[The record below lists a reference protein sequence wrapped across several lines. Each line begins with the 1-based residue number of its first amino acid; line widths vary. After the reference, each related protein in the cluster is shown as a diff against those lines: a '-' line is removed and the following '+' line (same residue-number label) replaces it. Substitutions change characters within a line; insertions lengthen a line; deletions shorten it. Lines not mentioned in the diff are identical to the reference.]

1 MTDKVVQTYF
11 NDKGE
16 EMAIKGMDH
25 IVVRVKTIEEGIST
39 YRDKLGM
46 ELERTS
52 ESEAMGI
59 KQAFFPFPNGGF
71 LEVVAP
77 FGPDSA
83 VGKAIES
90 RGEGIHTISLA
101 VDDLAATVKTMQD
114 AGVQL
119 IGVGSPQVFVHPKSA
134 HGVLVQLTERK

>member
-1 MTDKVVQTYF
+1 
-11 NDKGE
+11 
-16 EMAIKGMDH
+16 MAIKGMDH
-25 IVVRVKTIEEGIST
+25 IVVRVKNIDEGIST

-46 ELERTS
+46 KLERTS
-52 ESEAMGI
+52 ESEALGI

-83 VGKAIES
+83 VGKAIDS
-90 RGEGIHTISLA
+90 RGEGVHTISLT
-101 VDDLAATVKTMQD
+101 VDDLAATVKSHASD

-119 IGVGSPQVFVHPKSA
+119 IGVGSPQVFLHPKST
-134 HGVLVQLTERK
+134 HGLLVQLTEKK

>member
-1 MTDKVVQTYF
+1 M
-11 NDKGE
+11 G
-16 EMAIKGMDH
+16 IKGIDH
-25 IVVRVKTIEEGIST
+25 IVVRVKDINEGIST

-46 ELERTS
+46 KMERTA

-59 KQAFFPFPNGGF
+59 KQAFFPFANGGF
-71 LEVVAP
+71 LEVIAP
-77 FGPDSA
+77 LGTNSA

-90 RGEGIHTISLA
+90 RGEGIHTVSLS
-101 VDDLAATVKTMQD
+101 VDNLAATVKAMQE

-134 HGVLVQLTERK
+134 HGVLVQLTEKK